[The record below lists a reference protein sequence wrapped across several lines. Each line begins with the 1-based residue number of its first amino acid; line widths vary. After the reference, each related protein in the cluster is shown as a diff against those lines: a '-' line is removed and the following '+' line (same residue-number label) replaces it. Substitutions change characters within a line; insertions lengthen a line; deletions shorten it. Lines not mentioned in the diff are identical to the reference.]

1 MITVATCS
9 NAAEAELLHS
19 LLADAGIDAFVP
31 EEYFGGAVR
40 LQVPDERAEEARQII
55 AAAAIPDDEQ
65 DSAG

>member
-31 EEYFGGAVR
+31 EEFFGGAVR
-40 LQVPDERAEEARQII
+40 LQVADERAEEARQII

-65 DSAG
+65 DHAG